1 VANAESKR
9 LYLALAV
16 WAGVFILGLA
26 LARAGMLDAPLESLA
41 VSFVLGVAAIFV
53 FFRPSKA

>member
-16 WAGVFILGLA
+16 WVGLFLLGLG
-26 LARAGMLDAPLESLA
+26 LARAGVLNASWESMT
-41 VSFVLGVAAIFV
+41 VSFALGLVAIFV